1 MNPQVSKI
9 TAQDAT
15 GAPRY
20 LLRHGPMEV
29 VLSGYGAAIRSIR
42 IPDAQGNVSEVT
54 QGWDDEA
61 SWAHNGPYF
70 GVTVGRYANRIAGA
84 RFSLDGRDYPL
95 AANDGPNHLHGGVL
109 GFHQQIWTCEPFET
123 ELDAGVLFKLVSPD
137 GQDGYPGRVEVS
149 ARVSLTSR
157 YVIKT
162 VYEAVTDK
170 PTPISL
176 TNHTYFNLG
185 GPNHE
190 SILDHQFWSAAAE
203 WLPVGP
209 GAIPTGVVQTVAD
222 SPFDFRVPKL
232 LGRDYARVEGGY
244 DHCFVLDAKN
254 KPLASVREAAR
265 ATLASKGRTL
275 KLYTDQP
282 GFQLYTGN
290 YLGGQVGR
298 GGRVLKPT
306 AAFCLES
313 QKFPDA
319 VGREGWAP
327 TVLRPG
333 ETYRHEFHYAFE
345 F

>member
-1 MNPQVSKI
+1 MKPQVSLI
-9 TAQDAT
+9 SPHDAT
-15 GAPRY
+15 GAPLY

-29 VLSGYGAAIRSIR
+29 VLSAYGAAIRSIR
-42 IPDAQGNVSEVT
+42 IPDVHGKVGEVT
-54 QGWDDEA
+54 QGWDDEE
-61 SWAHNGPYF
+61 SWRKNGPYF
-70 GVTVGRYANRIAGA
+70 GVTVGRYANRIAGG
-84 RFSLDGRDYPL
+84 RFTLEGKTYEVG
-95 AANDGPNHLHGGVL
+95 ANDGPNHLHGGHL
-109 GFHQQIWTCEPFET
+109 GFHQQIWAAEPFET

-137 GQDGYPGRVEVS
+137 GQDGYPGRVDVS

-157 YVIKT
+157 FVIKT
-162 VYEAVTDK
+162 VYEAFTDK
-170 PTPISL
+170 LTPLNL

-185 GPNHE
+185 GPEQE

-209 GAIPTGVVQTVAD
+209 GAIPTGAVQSVAD

-244 DHCFVLDAKN
+244 DHCLVLDSKN
-254 KPLASVREAAR
+254 KAQASVKEAAR
-265 ATLASKGRTL
+265 ATLPSRGRTL

-290 YLGGQVGR
+290 YLGGQTGR
-298 GGRVLKPT
+298 GGKILKPT

-313 QKFPDA
+313 QKFPDS
-319 VGREGWAP
+319 VNREDWAP
-327 TVLRPG
+327 AVLRPG

>member
-1 MNPQVSKI
+1 MKPQVSLL
-9 TAQDAT
+9 TPQDAT
-15 GAPRY
+15 GAPQY

-29 VLSGYGAAIRSIR
+29 VLSAFGAAIRSIR
-42 IPDAQGNVSEVT
+42 IPDSQGKIEEVT
-54 QGWDDEA
+54 QGWDNDDA
-61 SWAHNGPYF
+61 WGRNGPYF

-84 RFSLDGRDYPL
+84 RFIVDGKEYQV
-95 AANDGPNHLHGGVL
+95 AANDGPNHLHGGQL
-109 GFHQQIWTCEPFET
+109 GFHQQIWASEPFET

-137 GQDGYPGRVEVS
+137 GQDGYPGRVEVTT
-149 ARVSLTSR
+149 RVSLTDR
-157 YVIKT
+157 FVIKT

-170 PTPISL
+170 ATPLSL

-185 GPNHE
+185 GPGHE

-209 GAIPTGVVQTVAD
+209 GAIPTGVVQSVAD
-222 SPFDFRVPKL
+222 TPFDFRVPKL
-232 LGRDYARVEGGY
+232 FGRDYARVEGGY
-244 DHCFVLDAKN
+244 DHCFVLDSKN
-254 KPLASVREAAR
+254 KPLSSVREAAR
-265 ATLASKGRTL
+265 ATLPSRGRTL

-290 YLGGQVGR
+290 FLGGQTGR
-298 GGRVLKPT
+298 GGKVLKPT

-319 VGREGWAP
+319 VSRPGWVPA
-327 TVLRPG
+327 VIRPG